1 MIYWTLPEE
10 VGTSLADDLSSTV
23 PLSLLR
29 VREIMLETIRPILF
43 GAGQAEA
50 QWRVLRVLY
59 AEHAPLDFAAL
70 ANAAV
75 IRRASLTRV
84 IKTLTEEGLVVAN
97 PNPNDQRLVLLE
109 MTDEGRDHVRE
120 LSVQIQTEYRKLSDR
135 LGSERLTQLRTLLG
149 EIQELAT
156 E

>member
-1 MIYWTLPEE
+1 M
-10 VGTSLADDLSSTV
+10 
-23 PLSLLR
+23 
-29 VREIMLETIRPILF
+29 
-43 GAGQAEA
+43 
-50 QWRVLRVLY
+50 
-59 AEHAPLDFAAL
+59 

-75 IRRASLTRV
+75 IPRASVTRV

-97 PNPNDQRLVLLE
+97 PNPNDQRLVLVE

-120 LSVQIQTEYRKLSDR
+120 LSVQIQAEYRKLSDR

-149 EIQELAT
+149 EIQELAA